1 MMKKLLIIVGM
12 SLALVGCAT
21 VSDSGTAAA
30 PASPAAVAPSAAAA
44 APASE
49 TSSAVAAQ
57 DPLFAPKEGVAVVY
71 VFRNSS
77 LGMAVGMN
85 VALDGE
91 KIGRTGAKRYIRTEV
106 QPGSHTISCKS
117 ETVSEVTFDAEAGK
131 VYYVWQQ
138 IKMGAFIA
146 RNNLQ
151 LVDEATGQKGV
162 KQCKPVETEA
172 VN

>member
-1 MMKKLLIIVGM
+1 MKKLLIIVGM

-21 VSDSGTAAA
+21 VSNSGTASTTA
-30 PASPAAVAPSAAAA
+30 PAQASVSAP

-49 TSSAVAAQ
+49 SVSASSAQ
-57 DPLFAPKEGVAVVY
+57 DPLFAPKDGVAVVY

-91 KIGRTGAKRYIRTEV
+91 KIGRTGAKRYIRAEV
-106 QPGSHTISCKS
+106 QPGSHTLSCKS

-146 RNNLQ
+146 RNKLQ

-162 KQCKPVETEA
+162 KECKPVEAEA
-172 VN
+172 GN

>member
-1 MMKKLLIIVGM
+1 MMRKLLIIVGM

-21 VSDSGTAAA
+21 VSDSGTASTAAPTTATASTHEPVSAA
-30 PASPAAVAPSAAAA
+30 PA
-44 APASE
+44 
-49 TSSAVAAQ
+49 Q
-57 DPLFAPKEGVAVVY
+57 DSLFAPKDGVAVVY

-106 QPGSHTISCKS
+106 QPGSHTISCRS

-146 RNNLQ
+146 RNKLQ
-151 LVDEATGQKGV
+151 IVDEATGQKGV
-162 KQCKPVETEA
+162 QQCKPVESEKES
-172 VN
+172 